1 MKVSQNLVRASR
13 IMAWLSLIGAIA
25 YLAAEFLVFLTPG
38 LWGQLGAIEIHHT
51 GGDITSAIPLDYRIA
66 ALAVELIAA
75 ALMVWTLVEL
85 YRLFL
90 LYAAGEV
97 FSTAALRSLNRVAA
111 LMFWYVLVSFVTQ
124 APVSYILS
132 LYRPPGHREIS
143 LGFTSHDINLLFVA
157 GVVLVIARV
166 MGEARRVADEN
177 ESFV

>member
-1 MKVSQNLVRASR
+1 
-13 IMAWLSLIGAIA
+13 
-25 YLAAEFLVFLTPG
+25 
-38 LWGQLGAIEIHHT
+38 
-51 GGDITSAIPLDYRIA
+51 
-66 ALAVELIAA
+66 
-75 ALMVWTLVEL
+75 MVWALVEL

-97 FSTAALRSLNRVAA
+97 FSTGALTSLNRVAA
-111 LMFWYVLVSFVTQ
+111 LMFWYVLVSFATQ
-124 APVSYILS
+124 APVSYLLS

-143 LGFTSHDINLLFVA
+143 LEFTSHDVSLLFMA